1 MRLTYLYILFILYIY
16 SKNSIYGA
24 GDLLNIILSNAV
36 EQPIYMQIKNQIK
49 EQVLQGALKEKE
61 SLPSIRKLAKELQV
75 SVITTKKA
83 YEELEKEGFIETYPG
98 KGSFVAAQNPEML
111 KENQLKIIEDQM
123 AAMLEQSKAYNI
135 SLEELIEMMTLLYEE

>member
-1 MRLTYLYILFILYIY
+1 M
-16 SKNSIYGA
+16 
-24 GDLLNIILSNAV
+24 NIILSNAV
-36 EQPIYMQIKNQIK
+36 DQPIYLQIKNQIK
-49 EQVLQGALKEKE
+49 EQILQGNLEEKE

-111 KENQLKIIEDQM
+111 KENQLKIIEEQM
-123 AAMLEQSKAYNI
+123 AAMLEQSKSFNI
-135 SLEELIEMMTLLYEE
+135 SLEELIEMMKLLYEE

>member
-1 MRLTYLYILFILYIY
+1 
-16 SKNSIYGA
+16 
-24 GDLLNIILSNAV
+24 
-36 EQPIYMQIKNQIK
+36 MQIKNQIK